1 MERERIYLYL
11 FLILLVDFC
20 LLFWVGK
27 NLSVSFYEVQ
37 TFAYPQDFA
46 GYFSK
51 LSIGLFG
58 ASDVG
63 LRSGFLVLHL
73 CNAVLM
79 FFLAKD
85 FLKRPSDAIFCVL
98 LFLLLPGVNA
108 GAILVS
114 NSGVVIF
121 FTLLLCL
128 WHQKTHKIPYW
139 LLFLM
144 AFVDKSFSLV
154 FLALIFYGITHKNT
168 FLVLVSL
175 VLFAV
180 NMYLFD
186 LGIGGHPESHF
197 VNVIGHLLL
206 IFSPLVFL
214 YFLYMIYRF
223 ASSKTKPLMWYI
235 IVVALSFIFVF
246 SLRQRVEIESFGA
259 LLMVGIPLMMR
270 LYFSGLRVRLP
281 EFKGRYKI
289 PFKLTLLVLLCMVGL
304 LVFSK
309 PLFVVLKDGENHFAY
324 QHYIIQELARELKK
338 RKIAAVRAE
347 ARMQERL
354 RFYGIKVGER
364 RLVAIPMGDSV
375 DLVAKASGIIPIVY
389 YGKEVARFYVE

>member
-1 MERERIYLYL
+1 MEREKTYLYL
-11 FLILLVDFC
+11 FFILVVDFC
-20 LLFWVGK
+20 LLLWVGK
-27 NLSVSFYEVQ
+27 NLSISFYEAQ
-37 TFAYPQDFA
+37 TLASSRDFA
-46 GYFSK
+46 GYFGR
-51 LSIGLFG
+51 LSVELFG
-58 ASDVG
+58 ANDVG
-63 LRSGFLVLHL
+63 LRIGFLALHL
-73 CNAVLM
+73 CNAVLL
-79 FFLAKD
+79 FFLAKG

-114 NSGVVIF
+114 NSGIVIF

-128 WHQKTHKIPYW
+128 WHQKSGKIPYW
-139 LLFLM
+139 LLLVM

-154 FLALIFYGITHKNT
+154 FLALIFYGIAHKNT
-168 FLVLVSL
+168 LLVLASL
-175 VLFAV
+175 VFFAV

-223 ASSKTKPLMWYI
+223 ATSKTKPLMWYI
-235 IVVALSFIFVF
+235 IVVALGFIFVF

-259 LLMVGIPLMMR
+259 LLMAGIPLMMR

-281 EFKGRYKI
+281 QFKARYKI
-289 PFKLTLLVLLCMVGL
+289 PFKLTLLVLLCMWGL

-309 PLFVVLKDGENHFAY
+309 PLFAVLKESENHFAY
-324 QHYIIQELARELKK
+324 RHYIAKELASELKA
-338 RKIAAVRAE
+338 RKITAVRSE
-347 ARMQERL
+347 ERMQKRL
-354 RFYGIKVGER
+354 EFYGIKAGGR
-364 RLVAIPMGDSV
+364 RLVEVPIKDSA
-375 DLVAKASGIIPIVY
+375 DLAAKDSRLISIVY